1 MEEKYKLGKWLGK
14 NCLIFSLLYEL
25 KDIKHQNKY
34 FKRRTIKI
42 KSIWQ
47 TMLVCLPVI
56 QF

>member
-1 MEEKYKLGKWLGK
+1 MEEKYKLGKWLGES
-14 NCLIFSLLYEL
+14 CLIFSLLYEL

-34 FKRRTIKI
+34 FKRSTIKI

-47 TMLVCLPVI
+47 TMLVCLPVG